1 MSKLIS
7 KDNLNKL
14 SKALNERFLEIIN
27 EVQIDIEGKLDEV
40 KASKSDITHLH
51 DDRYYTETEIDN
63 KFGDL
68 LETIILNDSKL
79 WVGTQDD
86 YNSLENHNSDTMY
99 LTLFDYD
106 KELGFDTDELVFN
119 GGSASTTAVLNKA
132 RLNRLILK

>member
-1 MSKLIS
+1 MSKFIS
-7 KDNLNKL
+7 NDNLDKL
-14 SKALNERFLEIIN
+14 SKALYERFLERIN
-27 EVQIDIEGKLDEV
+27 EVQSDIEGKLDEV
-40 KASKSDITHLH
+40 NASKSDKTHLH
-51 DDRYYTETEIDN
+51 DDRYYTETEIDI

-68 LETIILNDSKL
+68 LETIILKDSKL

-106 KELGFDTDELVFN
+106 KELGFDTDELVFK